1 MVEKVRGRVGT
12 RAALLRA
19 AAGLLEERGMA
30 AVTLR
35 AVGER
40 AGVSRQ
46 APYKHFA
53 DKEELLS
60 VVAADYFG
68 RMGEEMSG
76 AAGVAGDAYG
86 RLEAMVEAYV
96 RFALAN
102 PHRRRLMCGPE
113 VNGSPYPVVHEAAG
127 AVYQRFVGVVAECQ
141 EAGDLPRGDPVKLAA
156 LMYATAHGA
165 VELALSG
172 HTEESKGLGD
182 PLALVQLLL
191 ASLRVRQASG
201 ADALL

>member
-1 MVEKVRGRVGT
+1 MVETGRGRTGT

-19 AAGLLEERGMA
+19 AAELLEGRGMA

-60 VVAADYFG
+60 VVAAGYFG
-68 RMGEEMSG
+68 RIGDERAE
-76 AAGVAGDAYG
+76 AADAAGDAYG
-86 RLEAMVEAYV
+86 RLEAMAGAYV
-96 RFALAN
+96 RFAMSN
-102 PHRRRLMCGPE
+102 PHRCRLMFGPE
-113 VNGSPYPVVHEAAG
+113 VKGSPHPVVHEAAG
-127 AVYQRFVGVVAECQ
+127 AVYQRFVGAIAACQ
-141 EAGDLPRGDPVKLAA
+141 EAGDLPEEDPVRLAA

-165 VELALSG
+165 VDLAISG
-172 HTEESKGLGD
+172 HAEESKGLGD
-182 PLALVQLLL
+182 PLSLVQLLL
-191 ASLRVRQASG
+191 ARLRIS
-201 ADALL
+201 

>member
-1 MVEKVRGRVGT
+1 MVETAGGRVGT
-12 RAALLRA
+12 RGTLLRA
-19 AAGLLEERGMA
+19 AAELLESRGMA
-30 AVTLR
+30 GVTLR
-35 AVGER
+35 SVGER

-60 VVAADYFG
+60 EVAAGYFG
-68 RMGEEMSG
+68 RVGEEMAG
-76 AAGVAGDAYG
+76 AADAAGAAYG
-86 RLEAMVEAYV
+86 RLEAMAEAYV

-113 VNGSPYPVVHEAAG
+113 VKGSPYPVVHEAAG
-127 AVYQRFVGVVAECQ
+127 AVYQRFVAAVVGCQ
-141 EAGDLPRGDPVKLAA
+141 EAGDLPPEDPIRLAA

-165 VELALSG
+165 VDLALSG

-182 PLALVQLLL
+182 PLALIQLLL
-191 ASLRVRQASG
+191 VRLRVS
-201 ADALL
+201 

>member
-1 MVEKVRGRVGT
+1 MVETAGGRVGT

-19 AAGLLEERGMA
+19 AAGLLEGCGMA

-60 VVAADYFG
+60 VVAAGYFG
-68 RMGEEMSG
+68 RMGGEMAE
-76 AAGVAGDAYG
+76 AADAAGDAFG

-102 PHRRRLMCGPE
+102 PHRRRLMFGPE
-113 VNGSPYPVVHEAAG
+113 VKGSPYPVVHEAAG
-127 AVYQRFVGVVAECQ
+127 AVYQRFIGAVAGCQ
-141 EAGDLPRGDPVKLAA
+141 EAGELPQEDPVRLAA

-165 VELALSG
+165 VDLALSG

-191 ASLRVRQASG
+191 ARLRIS
-201 ADALL
+201 